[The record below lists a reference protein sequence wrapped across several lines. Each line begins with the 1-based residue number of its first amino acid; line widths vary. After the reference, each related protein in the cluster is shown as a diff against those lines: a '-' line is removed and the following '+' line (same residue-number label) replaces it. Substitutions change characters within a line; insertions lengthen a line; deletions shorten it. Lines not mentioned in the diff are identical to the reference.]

1 MTFCRRLTTALAFAA
16 VLFVAGCNRGDAP
29 LQLAEAEEPF
39 YQQGLV
45 LKRQGRNAEAL
56 LNFLKVIEKRGQSAP
71 ESHLEAG
78 LIFLSHSKDFI
89 EAIHHFEAYLSL
101 QPNSGEARR
110 VRELVNTAKRE
121 FARTLPARP
130 AEDHVYREAAAE
142 MDQLRRENEEL
153 RAQIATL
160 RGGGGVPVPR
170 TSRGVSLSIPESHR
184 SPVSQPSASRPPL
197 NDSPIAAA
205 PTPEPLSAS
214 PLSTPAVRAKPT
226 TPPPPA
232 GRIYRVK
239 RGDSLFAIAR
249 QFDPVNTSRK
259 VREIAEANPEV
270 FVNGNINTPLR
281 PDTPLRIP

>member
-1 MTFCRRLTTALAFAA
+1 MIFCRRLTTALAFAA
-16 VLFVAGCNRGDAP
+16 VWFFAGCGRGDAP
-29 LQLAEAEEPF
+29 LQLAEPEEPF
-39 YQQGLV
+39 YQQGMV

-56 LNFLKVIEKRGQSAP
+56 LSFLKVIEKRGQSAP

-78 LIFLSHSKDFI
+78 LIFLTHSKDFI

-142 MDQLRRENEEL
+142 LDQLRRENEEL

-160 RGGGGVPVPR
+160 RGGGAAPVPR
-170 TSRGVSLSIPESHR
+170 SGRGVSLSIPDPARAPAPAPLSAR
-184 SPVSQPSASRPPL
+184 PVV
-197 NDSPIAAA
+197 NDSPIAIMPPTAASPITAPA
-205 PTPEPLSAS
+205 PTRAKAAA
-214 PLSTPAVRAKPT
+214 TPA
-226 TPPPPA
+226 PA
-232 GRIYRVK
+232 GRSYRVK
-239 RGDSLFAIAR
+239 RGDSLFSIAR
-249 QFDPVNTSRK
+249 QFDAVNTSRK

-270 FVNGNINTPLR
+270 FVNGNINAPLR

>member
-142 MDQLRRENEEL
+142 LDQLRRENEEL

-160 RGGGGVPVPR
+160 RGGGGAPVPR
-170 TSRGVSLSIPESHR
+170 PVRGVALSIPESQR
-184 SPVSQPSASRPPL
+184 SPSALPL
-197 NDSPIAAA
+197 PGGPAVNDSPITAA
-205 PTPEPLSAS
+205 PEPPYSS
-214 PLSTPAVRAKPT
+214 PLSVPSPARTKPT
-226 TPPPPA
+226 AAPPA
-232 GRIYRVK
+232 AGRSYRVK
-239 RGDSLFAIAR
+239 RGDSLFSIAR
-249 QFDPVNTSRK
+249 QFDAVNTSKK
-259 VREIAEANPEV
+259 VREIAEANPAV